1 MNNREW
7 NEPPRCSV
15 VVGFVATVL
24 QRNNCCTSYAL
35 VDGVSLPISY
45 RGGNEIKSI
54 MHKTNCNT
62 HMAVGDSQD
71 TKIYIPVSLCDGDG

>member
-1 MNNREW
+1 MEHAT
-7 NEPPRCSV
+7 PRCSV
-15 VVGFVATVL
+15 VVGFVATVR
-24 QRNNCCTSYAL
+24 QRNNCINTSYAL

-62 HMAVGDSQD
+62 LMAVGDSQD
-71 TKIYIPVSLCDGDG
+71 KTRQLMRR